1 MTLLTSNT
9 RPADALLRE
18 RGAAVFPGPG
28 GFYGHLSV
36 GLNQLPPTYPQFY
49 SRGEGARLWDVD
61 GRSFVDA
68 MCAWGPMVLG
78 YAHPDV
84 VAAQQAQIALGDT
97 LNGPS
102 ALAVELAEL
111 LVDTVAHAD
120 WVMLAK
126 NGNDAT
132 ATAVRVARA
141 ATGRAKVL
149 KASHAYHGANDA
161 FTPLPVGVPAEERAN
176 IVSFEY
182 NDLASVEAAVGA
194 HDGDVAAIIVTPYQ
208 HDGFVDQ
215 ELVDPAFAHGVR
227 AIADRIGAALILDEV
242 RSGFRLDLAGS
253 WESLGVRPDLT
264 AFSKAIAN
272 GAPLSAVA
280 GVDALKEAAGSI
292 YVTGSFWYSSAPIA
306 AGIATLTTLRESDGP
321 GVIRAAGDRL
331 RSGLYAA
338 AESAGVEVVQS
349 GPVQMPFLRIVGDTQ
364 FAEASLFCATALDA
378 GAFFHPWH
386 NWFLSTAH
394 TDGEVDALIAAA
406 AAGFDA
412 VANAR

>member
-1 MTLLTSNT
+1 MTLLTTHT
-9 RPADALLRE
+9 RPIDAELRA
-18 RGAAVFPGPG
+18 RGAGVFPGPG

-36 GLNQLPPTYPQFY
+36 GLNQLAPTYPQYY

-84 VAAQQAQIALGDT
+84 VAVQQKQLALGDT

-102 ALAVELAEL
+102 PLAVEFAEL

-120 WVMLAK
+120 WVMLSK

-141 ATGRAKVL
+141 ATGKAKVL
-149 KASHAYHGANDA
+149 KASRAYHGANDA
-161 FTPLPVGVPAEERAN
+161 FTPLPVGVPAEERSN
-176 IVSFEY
+176 IISFEY
-182 NDLASVEAAVGA
+182 NDLATVEAAVA
-194 HDGDVAAIIVTPYQ
+194 EHDGNVAAIIATPYQ

-215 ELVDPAFAHGVR
+215 EIVDPAFARGLR
-227 AIADRIGAALILDEV
+227 AIADRIGAVLILDEV
-242 RSGFRLDLAGS
+242 RSGFRLDMAGS

-272 GAPLSAVA
+272 GAPLAAVT
-280 GVDALKEAAGSI
+280 GIDALKDAAGSI

-306 AGIATLTTLRESDGP
+306 AGIATLTALRDSDGP
-321 GVIRAAGDRL
+321 GLMRVAGERL
-331 RSGLYAA
+331 REGLYAA
-338 AESAGVEVVQS
+338 SASAGLEVVQS
-349 GPVQMPFLRIVGDTQ
+349 GPVQMPLLRFVDDPK
-364 FAEASLFCATALDA
+364 FEAASLFCATALDA

-394 TDGEVDALIAAA
+394 TDGEVDALIDAA

-412 VANAR
+412 VAQAR